1 MIAVAVVV
9 GVSLTLA
16 AATAA
21 TTVSSRW
28 HADPVDPAP
37 EQRTVERAL
46 RRSARV
52 RAAVRRHT
60 DRWSAGTA
68 LVVTSLVVLLAV
80 GVVIGV
86 LLDMI
91 DEQRGLASLDARVA
105 TWGAEHRTDT
115 STRVVEAI
123 TQLGARPGVLAA
135 LVLVAAGD
143 QLRRRNRE
151 VFAFV
156 ATVGLGEMVLGN
168 VIKLIVHRE
177 RPSVLRLVEA
187 GGWSFPSGHTSAAA
201 AGWMAVALV
210 LGRNR
215 PVRVR
220 ALLSAGAVLIASAVA
235 TSRALLGVHWFTDVV
250 AGLMLGWGWYLLV
263 AIAFGGRRQR
273 LGTPFEHVARSI
285 EAAPVP
291 VVEPVVE
298 PVVVEG
304 RGPR

>member
-1 MIAVAVVV
+1 
-9 GVSLTLA
+9 
-16 AATAA
+16 
-21 TTVSSRW
+21 
-28 HADPVDPAP
+28 
-37 EQRTVERAL
+37 
-46 RRSARV
+46 
-52 RAAVRRHT
+52 
-60 DRWSAGTA
+60 
-68 LVVTSLVVLLAV
+68 
-80 GVVIGV
+80 
-86 LLDMI
+86 
-91 DEQRGLASLDARVA
+91 
-105 TWGAEHRTDT
+105 
-115 STRVVEAI
+115 
-123 TQLGARPGVLAA
+123 
-135 LVLVAAGD
+135 
-143 QLRRRNRE
+143 
-151 VFAFV
+151 
-156 ATVGLGEMVLGN
+156 MVLGN

-291 VVEPVVE
+291 VVEPVV
-298 PVVVEG
+298 VEG

>member
-123 TQLGARPGVLAA
+123 TQLGARPVVLAA

-168 VIKLIVHRE
+168 VIIYAFGVPVLMSALSVDFRTALTLGVTPFLLGDVLKIVI
-177 RPSVLRLVEA
+177 A
-187 GGWSFPSGHTSAAA
+187 GGLLPST
-201 AGWMAVALV
+201 WKLV
-210 LGRNR
+210 
-215 PVRVR
+215 
-220 ALLSAGAVLIASAVA
+220 
-235 TSRALLGVHWFTDVV
+235 
-250 AGLMLGWGWYLLV
+250 
-263 AIAFGGRRQR
+263 
-273 LGTPFEHVARSI
+273 
-285 EAAPVP
+285 
-291 VVEPVVE
+291 
-298 PVVVEG
+298 
-304 RGPR
+304 GPRD